1 MKKISVLL
9 LMLIMLLL
17 PIMSLYS
24 CDTGEKTIVGEVKY
38 VDWAVVNEP
47 GTDKYYIFIEDFS
60 ILPYGQDENARWEY
74 FNARIITDPIYSADA
89 TYLDVKPELAIGNIV
104 EVEYKTTTANSFW
117 RNLVSVKL
125 ADTTAEIPKQ
135 ENIALELNRDFSY
148 TKPEGGLTERDGT
161 VIRVVKIEAPL
172 SGYLVYFIG
181 TTPYAGDMQCHWVG
195 NVEIGTTS
203 AEIFEKLEA
212 GEVGY
217 TIAFD
222 EVTGQHPFSNYLA
235 SAILNV
241 KIVSE

>member
-1 MKKISVLL
+1 MKKISILL
-9 LMLIMLLL
+9 LTLIMLIL
-17 PIMSLYS
+17 PIMSLAS
-24 CDTGEKTIVGEVKY
+24 CDVGEKTIIGEIKY
-38 VDWAVVNEP
+38 VDWAVVSEP
-47 GTDKYYIFIEDFS
+47 GTDKYYIVIEDFS

-74 FNARIITDPIYSADA
+74 FNVRFVSDPIYSADA

-104 EVEYKTTTANSFW
+104 EVEYKTTASNSFW
-117 RNLVSVKL
+117 RNVISVKL
-125 ADTTAEIPKQ
+125 ADTSAEIPKQ
-135 ENIALELNRDFSY
+135 ENIALKLNRDFSY

-195 NVEIGTTS
+195 NVEIGVTS
-203 AEIFEKLEA
+203 AEVFEKLEA

-217 TIAFD
+217 TVAFD
-222 EVTGQHPFSNYLA
+222 EVSGQHPFSNYLA

-241 KIVSE
+241 RIVSE